1 MKTKAQKIGMQGFV
15 QKDRITSCYYKALSE
30 EKEINARKGCG
41 MLAIFSDFAW
51 S

>member
-1 MKTKAQKIGMQGFV
+1 MQGFV

-41 MLAIFSDFAW
+41 MLAIFSDFA
-51 S
+51 